1 MRTHTNAYIFQN
13 GNMKNNLGNN
23 DVYKCNVCGNIS
35 GRDVNAARNIL
46 IRNMVHL
53 IKNLE
58 ELLK

>member
-1 MRTHTNAYIFQN
+1 
-13 GNMKNNLGNN
+13 MKNNLGNN